1 MSKQGTKKKS
11 NNNNNKKKKDIKV
24 SVLLSLFICE
34 SVERGN
40 DQRRISLGENGKHQ
54 RQRKKKSGYVSKQWR
69 KQGRMGRQQKGD
81 WRKSHGKIRIRQR
94 EEKEKR
100 AT

>member
-1 MSKQGTKKKS
+1 MWKEEMT
-11 NNNNNKKKKDIKV
+11 
-24 SVLLSLFICE
+24 
-34 SVERGN
+34 RGGFHWEKMEN
-40 DQRRISLGENGKHQ
+40 ISDKE
-54 RQRKKKSGYVSKQWR
+54 KKKSGYVSKQWR